1 MEVLGHRE
9 KSSISKCY
17 DNNLEKTVA
26 MTTDSN
32 IEDYFAQLR
41 ATDEFVDE
49 DEDISPEELAEA
61 DAAYQDYLD
70 GRDPGITLE
79 ELKLKLFGKKVG

>member
-1 MEVLGHRE
+1 M
-9 KSSISKCY
+9 KS
-17 DNNLEKTVA
+17 
-26 MTTDSN
+26 
-32 IEDYFAQLR
+32 R
-41 ATDEFVDE
+41 APKHHNDEEADD

-70 GRDPGITLE
+70 GHDPGITLE